1 MRCRLFLAILATLF
15 LASPLFAQTEKESV
29 PSAEDIAFHGITEL
43 MSKTRQ
49 GDANPSEADY
59 KARGEAGLEMTA
71 KAKQFLKDYP
81 TSKQADDAQAL
92 WAMGLLEAAVTGNTA
107 AADELQTRAAEA
119 VKDPKMADNLKLQIF
134 SVNHLAQW
142 ARKTGNRNL
151 DPNSSDTQKEYTE
164 AFFLAADVL
173 PNKEEIFK
181 MLLLQAKS
189 GRQLSAEEKKSIAQ
203 RVFDHPA
210 AAASIKAVAK
220 EILSGEKSYAI
231 GKPLDLSFVA
241 LDGKKINLA
250 DLKGKVVLIDFWA
263 TWCGPCVADMPN
275 VKRAY
280 DRYHPAGF
288 EIIGVSLDESKEALT
303 GFLKK
308 NAIAWPQYF
317 DGKQWNNDISFRF
330 GISAVPTQWLID
342 KKGILRDTTARGNLE
357 EAVDALLKEK

>member
-1 MRCRLFLAILATLF
+1 MRFRLFPAILAILF
-15 LASPLFAQTEKESV
+15 FASPLIAQTQTPPV
-29 PSAEDIAFHGITEL
+29 PSAEDIAFRGITEL

-49 GDANPSEADY
+49 GGDNPTEADY
-59 KARGEAGLEMTA
+59 KVRSEAGLEMSV

-81 TSKQADDAQAL
+81 ASKNADDAQAIC
-92 WAMGLLEAAVTGNTA
+92 AIGLLEAAVTGNTT

-142 ARKTGNRNL
+142 ARKTGKRNL

-189 GRQLSAEEKKSIAQ
+189 NQKLSAEEKKTLAK
-203 RVFDHPA
+203 RVLDYPA
-210 AAASIKAVAK
+210 APASIKAVAK
-220 EILSGEKSYAI
+220 EILSGESSYAI

-241 LDGKKINLA
+241 VDGKKINLA
-250 DLKGKVVLIDFWA
+250 DMKGKVVLIDFWA

-280 DRYHPAGF
+280 DKYHAVGF
-288 EIIGVSLDESKEALT
+288 EILGISLDESKDALT
-303 GFLKK
+303 GYLKK
-308 NAIAWPQYF
+308 NEIAWPQYF

-330 GISAVPTQWLID
+330 GISAVPTQWIID
-342 KKGILRDTTARGNLE
+342 KKGILRDTNVRGKLE
-357 EAVDALLKEK
+357 DAVGALLQEK